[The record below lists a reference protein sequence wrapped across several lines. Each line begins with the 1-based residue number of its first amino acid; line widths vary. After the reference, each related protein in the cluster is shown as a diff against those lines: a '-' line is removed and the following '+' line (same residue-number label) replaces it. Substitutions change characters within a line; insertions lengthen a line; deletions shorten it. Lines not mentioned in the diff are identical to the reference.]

1 MNMLIWKDSF
11 GNSMKDGLESLGEKK
26 EFNYEI
32 YRVVQV
38 GEMKCK
44 IGFL

>member
-1 MNMLIWKDSF
+1 MNMLIWKDSS

-26 EFNYEI
+26 EPNYETH
-32 YRVVQV
+32 RVVQA

-44 IGFL
+44 IGLL